1 LRSGTAPAPTTPALA
16 AKRPVFHSEADFQ
29 HAFAWEIHQHLPDAY
44 VRLEYRPALL
54 PTRAYVDVWVVDG
67 NQTLAIE
74 LKYKTAPLSV
84 QLDDGEKFDLMSQ
97 GHRTSGA
104 TISSA
109 ICGDWNKY
117 YSLPKRFD
125 IGSAADERVEVLAT
139 GNAVNIRRSV
149 SLPRGAS
156 G

>member
-1 LRSGTAPAPTTPALA
+1 MCCAAPTAVAGTRLRSGTAPAPTIPALA

-97 GHRTSGA
+97 GAQDLGRY
-104 TISSA
+104 
-109 ICGDWNKY
+109 DFVRDLWR
-117 YSLPKRFD
+117 L
-125 IGSAADERVEVLAT
+125 EQVLLIT
-139 GNAVNIRRSV
+139 QT
-149 SLPRGAS
+149 L
-156 G
+156 

>member
-1 LRSGTAPAPTTPALA
+1 MCCAAPTAVAGTRLRSGTAPAPTTPALA

-97 GHRTSGA
+97 GAQDLGRY
-104 TISSA
+104 
-109 ICGDWNKY
+109 DFVRDLWR
-117 YSLPKRFD
+117 L
-125 IGSAADERVEVLAT
+125 EQVLLIT
-139 GNAVNIRRSV
+139 QT
-149 SLPRGAS
+149 L
-156 G
+156 